1 MKIQQA
7 ITAMH
12 NRLGR
17 WARRGALL
25 LVATAFGSVALQ
37 AAEGAPNTLESIDFS
52 ALGGNKVRIVMTMS
66 GAASTPTAFTTD
78 NPARIALDFANTA
91 SRAERSQ
98 AIGVGVI
105 RSVSAVE
112 AQGRTRVVVNL
123 AAATPYETRVEGNE
137 VILVV
142 GGTGAAKTTGA
153 SPYGDRAVAAM
164 VKRDAPAG
172 GKRSLGN
179 VDFRRGEG
187 GEARILVELSDPN
200 TVVDMRQEAGKI
212 VIDFQETAVPSELAR
227 KLDVIDF
234 ATPAKLI
241 ETFPQGANTR
251 MVITPIK
258 TGNFEHFAYQA
269 DKLYTIEMRPL
280 TKEEIEQRQAQKPS
294 YTGERLSLN
303 FQNIEVRAVLQLLAD
318 FTELNMVVSDT
329 VTGNI
334 TLRLKNVPWDQAL
347 DIVLKSKGL
356 DKRVVGNVM
365 MVAPGAEI
373 LAQEQQE
380 FARFQQ
386 VEDQAPLFTEIIQ
399 VNYAK
404 ASEIAQVLS
413 EGASSRGDV
422 QGGSDV
428 SGDSDAILSSRG
440 SVAIDDRTNI
450 LIVKD
455 TAVNLERIRDL
466 VTRLDV
472 PVRQVM
478 IESRIVIA
486 TNEFAKDLGV
496 KFGFSTGI
504 SEKPGNN
511 PRGDAAKF
519 GYVGGNQGGDGDFSY
534 GDVAG
539 GLASGN
545 TGLGGLL
552 VNLPAPAP
560 SGSINFMVGKIGE
573 YLLRLELSAMQ
584 TEGRGEVVSNPRVVT
599 AEKKE
604 ATITQGT
611 QIPVRTVSAEGTQV
625 TFEDATLE
633 LKVTPQITPDDRIIM
648 DLDVKKDLADF
659 ANQVAGIP
667 SISTRSV
674 QTSVQVGNGET
685 IVLGGIYEQ
694 AVSEAI
700 EKVPFFGDLPGVGWA
715 FRNNISR
722 DSKNEL
728 LIFVTPQILKDF
740 QALR

>member
-1 MKIQQA
+1 MKIQQV
-7 ITAMH
+7 ITGMH
-12 NRLGR
+12 IRLGR
-17 WARRGALL
+17 WARNGVLITAVLAL
-25 LVATAFGSVALQ
+25 GSGTLQ
-37 AAEGAPNTLESIDFS
+37 AAGEANTLESIDFT
-52 ALGGNKVRIVMTMS
+52 ALGGDKVRLVMTMS
-66 GAASTPTAFTTD
+66 EAATAPTSFTTD
-78 NPARIALDFANTA
+78 NPARIAFDFANTA
-91 SRAERSQ
+91 SRAERTQS
-98 AIGVGVI
+98 IGIGLI

-123 AAATPYETRVEGNE
+123 AGSTAYQTSVEGNE
-137 VILVV
+137 VIVVV
-142 GGTGAAKTTGA
+142 GGTGGAKTAA
-153 SPYGDRAVAAM
+153 SGPYEPKTMQVIA
-164 VKRDAPAG
+164 KRRAPATTD
-172 GKRSLGN
+172 RSLAN
-179 VDFRRGEG
+179 VDFRRGEE
-187 GEARILVELSDPN
+187 GEARVLVELTDPN

-212 VIDFQETAVPSELAR
+212 VVDFKDTAVPGELVR
-227 KLDVIDF
+227 KLDVVDF
-234 ATPAKLI
+234 ATPAKQI
-241 ETFPQGANTR
+241 EVFPQGADTR
-251 MVITPIK
+251 MVITPTK
-258 TGNFEHFAYQA
+258 SGVYEHFAYQA
-269 DKLYTIEMRPL
+269 DDLYTVEMRPL
-280 TKEEIEQRQAQKPS
+280 SDEEIEQRQAQKPS

-318 FTELNMVVSDT
+318 FTELNMVVSDS

-347 DIVLKSKGL
+347 DIVLKSQGL

-365 MVAPGAEI
+365 MVAPTQEI
-373 LAQEQQE
+373 VQQEQQE
-380 FARFQQ
+380 FARLQQ

-404 ASEIAQVLS
+404 ASEIAQTIK
-413 EGASSRGDV
+413 EGASAQGDV
-422 QGGSDV
+422 EGAGV
-428 SGDSDAILSSRG
+428 SGDSDAILSDRG
-440 SVAIDDRTNI
+440 SIATDDRTNI

-466 VTRLDV
+466 VERLDV

-496 KFGFSTGI
+496 KFGFSTSF
-504 SEKPGNN
+504 SEDNSASGNV
-511 PRGDAAKF
+511 DKF
-519 GYVGGNQGGDGDFSY
+519 GYVGGNQPDDGVTFGDGLE
-534 GDVAG
+534 GD
-539 GLASGN
+539 GLPSS
-545 TGLGGLL
+545 LGGLL

-560 SGSINFMVGKIGE
+560 SGSVNFLVGKVGE

-599 AEKKE
+599 AEKQE

-625 TFEDATLE
+625 SFEDATLE
-633 LKVTPQITPDDRIIM
+633 LKVTPQITPDERIIM
-648 DLDVKKDLADF
+648 DLQVKKDVPDF
-659 ANQVAGIP
+659 GRSVAGIP
-667 SISTRSV
+667 PIDTRSV
-674 QTSVQVGNGET
+674 ETTVQVGNGET

-694 AVSEAI
+694 TVSEAI

-715 FRNNISR
+715 FRNNITQ

-728 LIFVTPQILKDF
+728 LIFVTPQILKEF